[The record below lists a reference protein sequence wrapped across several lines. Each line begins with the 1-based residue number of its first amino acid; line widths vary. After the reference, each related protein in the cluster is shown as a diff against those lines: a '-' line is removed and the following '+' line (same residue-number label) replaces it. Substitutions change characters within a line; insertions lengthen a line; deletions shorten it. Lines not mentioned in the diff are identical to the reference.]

1 MSDILTF
8 QDMIVQLQAYWMRQG
23 CLLWQPYNTEVGAG
37 TMNPATYLR
46 VLGPEPWNVAYVEP
60 SVRQDDSRY
69 GENPNRFQMFMQYQI
84 ILKPDPGNPQELF
97 LGSLEALG
105 IDLKKH
111 DVRFVEDNWES
122 PALGAWGLG
131 WEVWLDGLE
140 ITQFTYFQQA
150 GGFTLDPVAVEIT
163 YGLERIIMALQ
174 GVDHFKKI
182 HFTDDITYG
191 EVFAQNEYEMSV
203 YNLDEADVE
212 RVAQLFNIYEAEA
225 KMLLEKALPLPA
237 YSYILKTSNTFNI
250 LDARGAIGVTE
261 RARYFARMRNLAQAV
276 AKLWVEKREE
286 QEYPLGRIQ
295 TPVIG
300 MPTYPE
306 WKLDGAKPFV
316 LEIGSEELPAADVPH
331 AVEQLR
337 QAVPA
342 LFEKLR
348 LSCSAIEVQGTPRR
362 LAVTVQDVAAKQPDE
377 ELSIRG
383 PLASI
388 AFDADGNPT
397 KAGAGFAKSR
407 KVDVGQLERQ
417 EIDGKEYVVAQ
428 VKNVGCPAGEVLA
441 EALPDLIAGLSF
453 GKSMRWNWTNT
464 AYSRPLRWF
473 VALLGDQVVPFVYA
487 GIVSRGTSRGLRNA
501 ETLEFEIS
509 NAAAYAATL
518 EQHGIWLNMEKRR
531 NFIWEQAQKLAA
543 DAGGRVPESAREGLL
558 DEVTNLVEYPTLIVG
573 TYEEQY
579 LSLPRDVLV
588 TVMRKHQR
596 YFPVEDAQGKLL
608 PYFITA
614 ANGSIDVDAVRAGN
628 EAVIRARYA
637 DAAFFWKQDT
647 ARKLEDFRPALAG
660 LIFQGKLGSML
671 DKTKRIE
678 KLVDVLAKHLNVEAD
693 DAQVL
698 DRAAVLAKADL
709 VTQMGVEFTSL
720 AGIMGREYARRGG
733 EPDAVAQTIFEHT
746 LPRYSGDSLPISVP
760 GIVLALADRLDSL
773 VGLFGVGLVPKA
785 TSDPFAL
792 RRAALGIVQILIE
805 RDIKIDLRDAI
816 HAAARLQPVEMS
828 SEAEAQVLDF
838 ILKRMQQWLLERG
851 ERHDLLQA
859 VLDVRGFNPA
869 AAVCTLQELNLFID
883 SEQFQQVLT
892 AYSRPARI
900 IRDREISGN
909 VNPDLFEADEE
920 RALWQSYQQASQ
932 EISSSSPLSKFV
944 DAFAPM
950 VPQIDLF
957 FDKVMVMAEDEAVRD
972 NRLCLMKAFAD
983 LATGIVDLTK
993 IQGS

>member
-8 QDMIVQLQAYWMRQG
+8 QDMIVHLQAYWMKQG
-23 CLLWQPYNTEVGAG
+23 CVLWQPYNTEVGAG

-46 VLGPEPWNVAYVEP
+46 VLGPEPWNVGYVEP

-69 GENPNRFQMFMQYQI
+69 GDNPNRVQMHTQYQV
-84 ILKPDPGNPQELF
+84 ILKPDPGNPQELY

-105 IDLKKH
+105 IDLQQH

-150 GGFTLDPVAVEIT
+150 GGFTLDPVSVEIT

-182 HFTDDITYG
+182 HFTETVSYG

-203 YNLDEADVE
+203 YNLDEAHVE
-212 RVAQLFNIYEAEA
+212 RVAQLFNAYEAEA
-225 KMLLEKALPLPA
+225 QMLLDKGLPLPA

-261 RARYFARMRNLAQAV
+261 RARFFARMRNLAQAV

-286 QEYPLGRIQ
+286 QDYPLGTLQ
-295 TPVIG
+295 APTVETP
-300 MPTYPE
+300 PQPE
-306 WKLDGAKPFV
+306 WNLDGPKAFV
-316 LEIGSEELPAADVPH
+316 LEIGSEELPAAEVPN

-337 QAVPA
+337 AAVPA

-348 LSCSAIEVQGTPRR
+348 LSYAALDIQGTPRR
-362 LAVTVQDVAAKQPDE
+362 LAVMAQDVAPRQPDE
-377 ELSIRG
+377 DLTVKG
-383 PLASI
+383 PLAKI

-397 KAGAGFAKSR
+397 KAGAGFARSR
-407 KVDVGQLERQ
+407 GVDVSQLQRQ
-417 EIDGKEYVVAQ
+417 DIDGKEYVVAQ
-428 VKNVGCPAGEVLA
+428 VKNIGRPAGEVLA

-473 VALLGDQVVPFVYA
+473 VALLGEQVIPFVYA
-487 GIVSRGTSRGLRNA
+487 GMISGSASRGLRNA
-501 ETLEFEIS
+501 DTPSFEIPT
-509 NAAAYAATL
+509 AAEYADAL
-518 EQHGIWLNMEKRR
+518 ERHGIWLNMDKRR
-531 NFIWEQAQKLAA
+531 DFIWEQAQKLAA
-543 DAGGRVPESAREGLL
+543 DAGGRVPESAKAGLL
-558 DEVTNLVEYPTLIVG
+558 DEVSNLVEHPTLLLG
-573 TYEEQY
+573 NFEDQY

-596 YFPVEDAQGKLL
+596 YFPVENADGTLL
-608 PYFITA
+608 PHFITA
-614 ANGSIDVDAVRAGN
+614 ANGSIDHDAVRAGN

-647 ARKLEDFRPALAG
+647 AQTLEAFRPALSG
-660 LIFQGKLGSML
+660 VIFQGKLGSML
-671 DKTKRIE
+671 DKSERVE
-678 KLVDVLAKHLNVEAD
+678 KLVKILAATLQLSDD
-693 DAQVL
+693 DAQTA

-720 AGIMGREYARRGG
+720 AGIMGREYALRSG
-733 EPDAVAQTIFEHT
+733 ESEAVAQAIFEHT
-746 LPRYSGDSLPISVP
+746 LPRSSGDALPKHLP
-760 GIVLALADRLDSL
+760 GIVLALADRFDSL
-773 VGLFGVGLVPKA
+773 VGLFAIGLMPKA

-805 RDIKIDLRDAI
+805 RGIKLDLRDAI
-816 HAAARLQPVEMS
+816 QAAAQLQPVEV
-828 SEAEAQVLDF
+828 SEDAKAQVLDF
-838 ILKRMQQWLLERG
+838 VLKRMQQWLLERG

-859 VLDVRGFNPA
+859 VLDVRGANPA
-869 AAVCTLQELNLFID
+869 SAVSILQELNLQID
-883 SEQFQQVLT
+883 SEPFQQVLT

-900 IRDREISGN
+900 IRDREITGDI
-909 VNPDLFEADEE
+909 NPDLFEGDEE
-920 RALWQSYQQASQ
+920 RALWQGYQQAAQAVSPA
-932 EISSSSPLSKFV
+932 SSLNAFV
-944 DAFAPM
+944 NAFAPL
-950 VPQIDLF
+950 VPQIDLY
-957 FDKVMVMAEDEAVRD
+957 FDKVMVMAEDEAVRN
-972 NRLCLMKAFAD
+972 NRLSLMKAIAD
-983 LATGIVDLTK
+983 LTDGIVDLTQ

>member
-8 QDMIVQLQAYWMRQG
+8 QEMIVQLQAYWTQEG

-69 GENPNRFQMFMQYQI
+69 GENPNRFQMFMQYQV

-122 PALGAWGLG
+122 PVLGAWGLG

-150 GGFTLDPVAVEIT
+150 GGFTIDPVAVEIT

-182 HFTDDITYG
+182 HFTSDITYG

-212 RVAQLFNIYEAEA
+212 RVTQLFNTCEAEA
-225 KMLLEKALPLPA
+225 KMALEKGLPLPA
-237 YSYILKTSNTFNI
+237 YSYILKTSNIFNI
-250 LDARGAIGVTE
+250 LDSRGAVGVTE

-276 AKLWVEKREE
+276 AKLWMEKREE

-295 TPVIG
+295 PPVSEK
-300 MPTYPE
+300 PTLPE
-306 WKLDGAKPFV
+306 WKLDGTKSFV

-331 AVEQLR
+331 AVQQLQ

-342 LFEKLR
+342 MFDKLR
-348 LSCSAIEVQGTPRR
+348 LFYSNIEIQGTPRR
-362 LAVTVQDVAAKQPDE
+362 LAVMVRDVAARQPDE

-383 PLASI
+383 PLAKI

-428 VKNVGCPAGEVLA
+428 VKNVGLPAGKVLA

-487 GIVSRGTSRGLRNA
+487 GMVSGSSSRGLRNA
-501 ETLEFEIS
+501 ETLEFKIP
-509 NAAAYAATL
+509 NAAEYAATL
-518 EQHGIWLNMEKRR
+518 EQQGIWLNMDKRR
-531 NFIWEQAQKLAA
+531 DFIWEQAQKMAA
-543 DAGGRVPESAREGLL
+543 GAGGRVPEAAKEGLL
-558 DEVTNLVEYPTLIVG
+558 DEVTNLVEHPTLILG
-573 TYEEQY
+573 KFEEQY

-614 ANGSIDVDAVRAGN
+614 ANGSIDIDAVRAGN

-647 ARKLEDFRPALAG
+647 SRKLEDFRPALSG

-671 DKTKRIE
+671 DKTGRIE
-678 KLVDVLAKHLNVEAD
+678 KLVQILAEKLTVSAE
-693 DAQVL
+693 DAQIL

-720 AGIMGREYARRGG
+720 AGIMGREYAIRSG
-733 EPDAVAQTIFEHT
+733 ESDAVAQTIFEHT
-746 LPRYSGDSLPISVP
+746 LPRYSGDSLPKSVP

-773 VGLFGVGLVPKA
+773 VGLFCIGLMPKA

-792 RRAALGIVQILIE
+792 RRAALGVVQILIE
-805 RDIKIDLRDAI
+805 RGIKIDLRDAI
-816 HAAARLQPVEMS
+816 HAAAQLQPVEVS
-828 SEAEAQVLDF
+828 AQAEAQVLDF

-859 VLDVRGFNPA
+859 VLDVRGLNPA
-869 AAVCTLQELNLFID
+869 SAVCTLQELNLQID
-883 SEQFQQVLT
+883 SERFQQVLT

-900 IRDREISGN
+900 IRDRKISGDI
-909 VNPDLFEADEE
+909 NPDLFEADEE
-920 RALWQSYQQASQ
+920 RALWQSYQQAAQ
-932 EISSSSPLSKFV
+932 AISAASSLSKFV
-944 DAFAPM
+944 DAFAPL

-957 FDKVMVMAEDEAVRD
+957 FDNVMVMAEDEAVRD
-972 NRLCLMKAFAD
+972 NRLSLMVALAD
-983 LATGIVDLTK
+983 LTAGIVDLTK